1 MRPQLLLHPA
11 SQQLLPPLFIVGAL
25 APVGC
30 QGALHI
36 LYLTGP
42 LPETPEGDTVKMFYV
57 GE

>member
-1 MRPQLLLHPA
+1 M
-11 SQQLLPPLFIVGAL
+11 
-25 APVGC
+25 GC
-30 QGALHI
+30 QGALYI